1 MISLEEAQAALL
13 ANIVALPIE
22 TCPLLDANGRW
33 AAANVTA
40 VRTQP
45 ACNLSAMDGYAIA
58 HVSFPGPWQVC
69 GESAA
74 GSPWNG
80 ACDSK
85 KAVRIFT
92 GSIMPDEYDCVIIQE
107 DTSRAEDIISF
118 SGTATPKCGQH
129 IRRAGSDFKAGTVLI
144 KSGDRITAARI
155 ALVAMGGHGQIC
167 ARRRVRIALLSTGNE
182 LVKPGEPA
190 ANHQIP
196 SSNAPMLAA
205 MIADLP
211 ADVVDLGIIAD
222 DVDAIAQAMRSADV
236 DILVTIGG
244 ASVGDHDLVKP
255 ALETCGATLD
265 FWKVAM
271 RPGKPVLVGKIGN
284 TLVLGLPGNP
294 VSAFVTSL
302 LFLRPAIC
310 AFGGAANP
318 LPARVTAILDGT
330 LPSTGPRTDHI
341 RGHVHNGHVKAVGI
355 DDSAILIGLAQSNA
369 LIVRPPNSA
378 PVKTG
383 DTVEIIVH
391 A

>member
-1 MISLEEAQAALL
+1 MISLEEAQARLL
-13 ANIVALPIE
+13 SNIVALPIE

-33 AAANVTA
+33 AAANVSA

-45 ACNLSAMDGYAIA
+45 ARNLSAMDGYAIA

-92 GSIMPDEYDCVIIQE
+92 GAIIPDEYDCVIIQE
-107 DTSRAEDIISF
+107 DIRKTEDIISL
-118 SGTATPKCGQH
+118 SGAAAPKCGQH
-129 IRRAGSDFKAGTVLI
+129 IRRAGSDFNAGTILI
-144 KSGDRITAARI
+144 KSGDRMTAARI
-155 ALVAMGGHGQIC
+155 ALAAMGGHGQVSV
-167 ARRRVRIALLSTGNE
+167 RRRVRVALLSTGNE
-182 LVKPGEPA
+182 LVKPGEPVA
-190 ANHQIP
+190 DHQIP
-196 SSNAPMLAA
+196 SSNAPMLEA
-205 MIADLP
+205 MLADLP

-222 DVDAIAQAMRSADV
+222 DVDAIAHAIRSADV
-236 DILVTIGG
+236 DIIVTIGG

-255 ALETCGATLD
+255 ALDACGATLD

-271 RPGKPVLVGKIGN
+271 RPGKPVMAGKVGK
-284 TLVLGLPGNP
+284 TLVLGIPGNP

-310 AFGGAANP
+310 TFGGATNP

-341 RGHVHNGHVKAVGI
+341 RGYVQNGHVKAIGM
-355 DDSAILIGLAQSNA
+355 DDSAILVGLAQSNA
-369 LIVRPPNSA
+369 LIVRPGNSA
-378 PVKTG
+378 PVKSG